1 MYIKRPI
8 ILITAACLLAT
19 ANVHA
24 DHHATG
30 ASNTAAMA
38 QEHQSLVTL
47 LNWFL
52 QQASYGGRDAHERF
66 WHEALIY
73 TSSNG
78 TRTTKPEILAGMP
91 ETADQPAAEPA
102 TIFTSADVQIRMLGK
117 NSAVIAF
124 KLIATPNQKAEQPAP
139 QVNYYFNTGT
149 FTRENGEWRAIA
161 WQATS
166 MAE

>member
-1 MYIKRPI
+1 MYTKRPI
-8 ILITAACLLAT
+8 ILMTAACLFAA

-30 ASNTAAMA
+30 TGSTAAMA

-78 TRTTKPEILAGMP
+78 TRTTKPEIMAGMP
-91 ETADQPAAEPA
+91 AVSDEPAAEPP
-102 TIFTSADVQIRMLGK
+102 TIFSSADVQIRMLGK
-117 NSAVIAF
+117 NAAIVAF
-124 KLIATPNQKAEQPAP
+124 KLVATPNDKAEQPAP

-149 FTRENGEWRAIA
+149 FIRENGEWRAIA
-161 WQATS
+161 WQATR